1 MTQPDAEAREF
12 CPICAGILRPV
23 DDGLY
28 CGHCDLVYEA
38 DGDGD
43 DTQD

>member
-1 MTQPDAEAREF
+1 
-12 CPICAGILRPV
+12 V

-38 DGDGD
+38 DEDGD
-43 DTQD
+43 DTHD